1 MTATNFINI
10 TPLEDI
16 NLCDEL
22 VTLFHKYEPHH
33 SQGHVLENG
42 VKGGVENKK
51 IKDSTDLSILWE
63 DAEHISTIKKY
74 QKELIKQ
81 VIKYGYKYE
90 IIQNLKMDFTESFNI
105 QFYKPKGGY
114 KKWHFERN
122 HNTQGRAFAFMT
134 YLNNVPKGGTEFYY
148 QGTTTQAK
156 KGDTMIFPAEWT
168 HTHKSQI
175 SKKHEKYIATGWLEL
190 KKDNETDGT
199 ENVF

>member
-16 NLCDEL
+16 NLCDDL
-22 VTLFHKYEPHH
+22 IALFHEYEHH
-33 SQGHVLENG
+33 HAQGQVLENG
-42 VKGGVENKK
+42 VKGGVENRDL
-51 IKDSTDLSILWE
+51 KDSTDLCILWE
-63 DAEHISTIKKY
+63 ESERIKTIKKY
-74 QKELIKQ
+74 QEELRKQ
-81 VIKYGYKYE
+81 GIKYGHKYK
-90 IIQNLKMDFTESFNI
+90 IIQSLKIDFTDSFNI

-114 KKWHFERN
+114 KSWHFERN

-134 YLNNVPKGGTEFYY
+134 YLNDVPKGGTEFYY

-175 SKKHEKYIATGWLEL
+175 SKEHEKYIATGWLEL

>member
-16 NLCDEL
+16 NLCDDL
-22 VTLFHKYEPHH
+22 VALFHEYEHH
-33 SQGHVLENG
+33 HL
-42 VKGGVENKK
+42 KGTIISGENKD

-63 DAEHISTIKKY
+63 DSERISTIKKY
-74 QKELIKQ
+74 QEDLTKQ
-81 VIKYGYKYE
+81 VIKYGYEYGF
-90 IIQNLKMDFTESFNI
+90 IQYLKMDFTKGFNI

-114 KKWHFERN
+114 KAWHFERD
-122 HNTQGRAFAFMT
+122 HNTQERAFAFMT
-134 YLNNVPKGGTEFYY
+134 YLNDVPNGGTEFYY

-156 KGDTMIFPAEWT
+156 KGDTVIWPAEWT
-168 HTHKSQI
+168 HAHKSQV
-175 SKKHEKYIATGWLEL
+175 SKEHEKYIATGWLEL